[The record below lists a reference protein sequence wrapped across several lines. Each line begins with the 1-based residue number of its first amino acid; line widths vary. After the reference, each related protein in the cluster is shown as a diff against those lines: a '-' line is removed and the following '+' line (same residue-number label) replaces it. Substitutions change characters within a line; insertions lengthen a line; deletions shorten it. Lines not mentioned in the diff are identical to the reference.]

1 MFETQTIPEAHAIVL
16 LKRVLL
22 VVAFLVIGIVGNIGA
37 QTPQRCQAPPP
48 MPKNPK
54 PGVVGLSLT
63 RDGKTLIAAGG
74 DGIIRVWDVA
84 SGQLQ
89 RTLTGHTNV
98 VYKADLSPNEKLI
111 ASSSRDLTA
120 RIWDFATGREL
131 HQLTGFHC
139 AVKAIAFSPDSKTVA
154 AVGNDG
160 LVKIW
165 DVKTGGE
172 LKTLVH
178 TNSPDVDNG
187 TYSAVF
193 SRNGKKIYVGNGD
206 GTISEWDVASGKESS
221 VWKAGR
227 DTIYDLVFTPDYR
240 LLASDGYNEANI
252 KLWDL
257 ASRRE
262 LRTFGEKKTE
272 GLLENSHILAISPN
286 GKMIATSVVG
296 IDEKQQKYVYVR
308 TFVWNIQTG
317 EKLFTFEGQK
327 FDVGGLV
334 FTPDN
339 RYLISGSVDMTI
351 KFYDL
356 TTGKEARTLT
366 QPIVTH

>member
-1 MFETQTIPEAHAIVL
+1 MR
-16 LKRVLL
+16 RVVFLF
-22 VVAFLVIGIVGNIGA
+22 VVCGILILCGTWCAA
-37 QTPQRCQAPPP
+37 QTVGRCQPSPPL
-48 MPKNPK
+48 PKNPK
-54 PGVVGLSLT
+54 PGVIGLSLT
-63 RDGKTLIAAGG
+63 RDGKTLVAAGG

-84 SGQLQ
+84 TGQLQ
-89 RTLTGHTNV
+89 RTLTGHTNA
-98 VYKADLSPNEKLI
+98 VYKANLSPNEKLI
-111 ASSSRDLTA
+111 ASSSRDRTA

-131 HQLTGFHC
+131 HQLIGFHC
-139 AVKAIAFSPDSKTVA
+139 AVKAIAFSPDSKMVA

-160 LVKIW
+160 LVKLW
-165 DVKTGGE
+165 NVKTGRE
-172 LKTLVH
+172 LKSLVH
-178 TNSPDVDNG
+178 SDSPDIDTS
-187 TYSAVF
+187 TYSVVF

-206 GTISEWDVASGKESS
+206 GTISEWDVSSGQETD
-221 VWKAGR
+221 VWKAHR

-252 KLWDL
+252 KLWDV

-272 GLLENSHILAISPN
+272 GLFENSHILAISPN

-296 IDEKQQKYVYVR
+296 IDEKQQKYIFVR
-308 TFVWNIQTG
+308 TYVWNIKTG

-356 TTGKEARTLT
+356 QTGKEARILT
-366 QPIVTH
+366 QPIANVTN